1 MTSLMSLHI
10 KCEKTRWWSLKNRKC
25 VPEAFSIT
33 GQTKRWAS
41 ETHGTA
47 AAAAHEKHSNTG
59 VATKA
64 FSSTLFLSQSSTCC
78 QFSRLLLNCLRC
90 IISLYGYTHHSPERP
105 GWRRRA
111 REDHSSPRR
120 PYAGPRRRC
129 SGQVML
135 MQRDAWGK
143 KPLLGTLYRPQVI
156 IPFCLST
163 QPKTIRILSALP
175 GKHIRSY

>member
-1 MTSLMSLHI
+1 MFPKPFQSPGKPNDERVRHTAQQQQQHT
-10 KCEKTRWWSLKNRKC
+10 K
-25 VPEAFSIT
+25 SIPT
-33 GQTKRWAS
+33 PALPQRLS
-41 ETHGTA
+41 
-47 AAAAHEKHSNTG
+47 
-59 VATKA
+59 V
-64 FSSTLFLSQSSTCC
+64 STLFHSQSSTCC

-90 IISLYGYTHHSPERP
+90 IISLYGSTHHSPERP